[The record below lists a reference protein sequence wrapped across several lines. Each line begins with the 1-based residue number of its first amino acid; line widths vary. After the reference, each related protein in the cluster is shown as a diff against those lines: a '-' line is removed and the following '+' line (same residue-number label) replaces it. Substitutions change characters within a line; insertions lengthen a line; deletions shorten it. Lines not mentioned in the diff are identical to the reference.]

1 MAFINEWIKAED
13 RVEYN
18 IPEYGKYTP
27 TTWTIDKERNII
39 LFEYADG
46 GEYMPDIIRFALI
59 INGEIFRYR
68 MMRTITGDELFWEIS
83 PVTPKIESPNK
94 EKADKIL
101 EEALMEYGFS
111 GSPFKSFEKKIK
123 NIYVKILYE
132 GFVI

>member
-27 TTWTIDKERNII
+27 TTWTIDKERNIV

-46 GEYMPDIIRFALI
+46 GEYMPDVIRFALVI
-59 INGEIFRYR
+59 ADEIFCYEMIRSV
-68 MMRTITGDELFWEIS
+68 TGDNLIWETV
-83 PVTPKIESPNK
+83 VTTTPINLEVN
-94 EKADKIL
+94 KIL

-123 NIYVKILYE
+123 NIYVKIL
-132 GFVI
+132 F